1 MFTCKV
7 VLIQWEIRKVLK
19 PLSLYAFQ
27 LALEELVRVVFLS
40 VPLFCSISVIGNSNG
55 IRYVI
60 SLIYPL
66 VYELQWVV

>member
-1 MFTCKV
+1 M
-7 VLIQWEIRKVLK
+7 LK

>member
-1 MFTCKV
+1 MFTCK

-27 LALEELVRVVFLS
+27 SALEELVRVVFLS

>member
-1 MFTCKV
+1 MFTCK

-66 VYELQWVV
+66 VCEMQLLV